1 LPAGRD
7 ESPVAAE
14 VESRYIPS
22 TTRGQHERR
31 ASAQKGHDFRTLIAS
46 TAAARVNGYLAGSGS
61 RQRLESEI
69 EHLGLSQAGRL
80 ALLNAVTPVKRD

>member
-1 LPAGRD
+1 
-7 ESPVAAE
+7 
-14 VESRYIPS
+14 
-22 TTRGQHERR
+22 
-31 ASAQKGHDFRTLIAS
+31 LIAS